1 MQTAGFVSC
10 RKIGPSNSINRAKFH
25 CEFARDGHIRKY
37 VRYTKTYVRW
47 KAIRTCKDKKEA
59 VLATHKACMLSII
72 TSGISFFAATFGV
85 AAYSKVDMIG
95 AICTL
100 LSRGALI
107 SMVVVLGVLP
117 AMFLLFDKVICMTT
131 IDFLGKK
138 EKKKKQTA

>member
-1 MQTAGFVSC
+1 
-10 RKIGPSNSINRAKFH
+10 
-25 CEFARDGHIRKY
+25 
-37 VRYTKTYVRW
+37 
-47 KAIRTCKDKKEA
+47 
-59 VLATHKACMLSII
+59 
-72 TSGISFFAATFGV
+72 
-85 AAYSKVDMIG
+85 MIG